1 MGYVCQK
8 ISSKDHS
15 KSIGI
20 LVIITRINWA
30 YAYENNERTYKISF
44 SSRDKNQQIHFPP
57 KLTSLHRLTQG
68 CTKENVL
75 LFLIFITSQKLLLF
89 RMEQANNITLEKEA
103 KKTCYLLCC
112 MSQGTQ
118 TRALWPPRGVGKG
131 RRWEGGMYGDLCI
144 PMANSC

>member
-1 MGYVCQK
+1 MGYGCQK

-57 KLTSLHRLTQG
+57 KLTSLHPGLSISSMLLACSG
-68 CTKENVL
+68 CPAFTGIK
-75 LFLIFITSQKLLLF
+75 T
-89 RMEQANNITLEKEA
+89 TLSPTTIWKSELN
-103 KKTCYLLCC
+103 C
-112 MSQGTQ
+112 
-118 TRALWPPRGVGKG
+118 
-131 RRWEGGMYGDLCI
+131 
-144 PMANSC
+144 N